1 MEDADFLL
9 TRGWFDFVED
19 IYPIFR
25 EMSDSDFW
33 KLHYKRAKYGHLVQM
48 AFANCVTYPKPPGKI
63 TLNIIEEEP
72 DNTEVDISRPWAQHL
87 KTIQE
92 EAPEY
97 EKEEIIQDL
106 ESEINSIQSV
116 LDNYRSNKNR
126 HDKQIVN
133 DYISSLK
140 DLKIQKN
147 KLVVE
152 KKAQYDRWAEK
163 EYSKFKTNF
172 LN

>member
-25 EMSDSDFW
+25 EISDEDFW
-33 KLHYKRAKYGHLVQM
+33 KLHYNRAKYGHLVQM
-48 AFANCVTYPKPPGKI
+48 AFANCVTYPKPRGKI
-63 TLNIIEEEP
+63 TLNIIEEEK
-72 DNTEVDISRPWAQHL
+72 DETEADISGPWAQHL
-87 KTIQE
+87 KNIQE

-97 EKEEIIQDL
+97 EKEEFIQ
-106 ESEINSIQSV
+106 EFETEINSIQSV

-147 KLVVE
+147 KLVLE
-152 KKAQYDRWAEK
+152 KKTQYDRWVEK